1 MTDMWR
7 MQSMTLFSFY
17 VCLWLHLVKRCY
29 AWLQENGGKPWFLYC
44 TVKVIENSVHNQFI
58 KSNDSLLALVSNSK
72 SCMFLYFHLFYDY
85 RL

>member
-1 MTDMWR
+1 
-7 MQSMTLFSFY
+7 MTLFSFY

-29 AWLQENGGKPWFLYC
+29 AWLQENGGKPWFLYY
-44 TVKVIENSVHNQFI
+44 TVRVIENSVHNQMI
-58 KSNDSLLALVSNSK
+58 VLISNSK